1 MTTSKPRLMKDE
13 LAYLEDFQL
22 AIDALKGVAA
32 ENPDLSAR
40 LNAIADRC
48 QTAYGCLSL
57 AFQNDAKER
66 YQHSRQMIE

>member
-1 MTTSKPRLMKDE
+1 MKDE

-22 AIDALKGVAA
+22 AIYALKGVSA

-48 QTAYGCLSL
+48 QTAYGFLEC
-57 AFQNDAKER
+57 AFQHDARER
-66 YQHSRQMIE
+66 HQHSRQMIE